1 MCVITFDEA
10 LALLESV
17 VRTLGAEAVP
27 LAGAAGRV
35 LAARITARSD
45 SPRVPVAAMDGY
57 AVLDASTRPGES
69 LRVIGEARAGAA
81 FSGLVG
87 AGEAV
92 RIFTGAALPIGA
104 DRCIMQEYAQREG
117 DVVRFAEGYGPGW
130 HVRTAASDFAA
141 GDVLL
146 ESGARLGARAMVAAA
161 AADLAQV
168 TVIRRPQVAIIATGD
183 ELAAPGA
190 AYLHSGRVPES
201 VSFGVVAMAEQAGA
215 RIVRQAIGGDCLPDL
230 EKLAGAALAE
240 ADLVI
245 VTGGASVGEH
255 DLAKPMFE
263 CHGLNLVFSKVAIKP
278 GKPVWLGMAG
288 DKWVLGLPGN
298 PTSAV
303 VTARLF
309 LTPLLGALQ
318 GQSIRDVLRWRRLP
332 LAAPLPANGGR
343 ESFVRAAWEN
353 EGLVPLTNQDSGAQ
367 GPLARADWL
376 IRRAPDAPALAAGA
390 PVSALAFEQG
400 G

>member
-1 MCVITFDEA
+1 MTSFDEA
-10 LALLESV
+10 LALLEASAAP
-17 VRTLGAEAVP
+17 LLAEDVP

-35 LAARITARSD
+35 LAEPLTARSD
-45 SPRVPVAAMDGY
+45 GPRVAVAAMDGY
-57 AVLDASTRPGES
+57 AVLDAGTRPGEA
-69 LRVIGEARAGAA
+69 LKVIGEARAGAA
-81 FSGLVG
+81 FPGTLG

-92 RIFTGAALPIGA
+92 RIFTGARLPAGA
-104 DRCIMQEYAQREG
+104 DRCIMQEYATRKG
-117 DVVRFAEGYGPGW
+117 KNVRFAEGYGPGW
-130 HVRTAASDFAA
+130 HVRAAASDFAA
-141 GDVLL
+141 GAVLL
-146 ESGARLGARAMVAAA
+146 EAGTRLTARAMIAAA
-161 AADLAQV
+161 AADRARIAV
-168 TVIRRPQVAIIATGD
+168 ARRPRAAIIATGD
-183 ELAAPGA
+183 ELAAPGEAHLA
-190 AYLHSGRVPES
+190 ADTIPES

-215 RIVRQAIGGDCLPDL
+215 RIVRQSIGGDCLPDL

-240 ADLVI
+240 ADLVV